1 MKSVPHI
8 VTHGRCDAHITLS
21 LSLSLESEKIIP
33 KLISNLD
40 LKNQEVR
47 KIQRIKTVLNI
58 VWTFQG
64 RD

>member
-8 VTHGRCDAHITLS
+8 VTHGRCDAHAHITLS
-21 LSLSLESEKIIP
+21 ISLESEKIIP
-33 KLISNLD
+33 KISNLD

-58 VWTFQG
+58 EWTFQG